1 MITYHR
7 ARTDEELKEILALQQ
22 VNLSIN
28 VSDEEKL
35 KEGFVTLKHDFNI
48 LKKMNE
54 VCAHCV
60 AKENGK
66 IIGFAL
72 SMLQD
77 FKEDIPL
84 LVPMF
89 NEIDEALGLENLS
102 SKYIAM
108 GQICIDKTQRG
119 KGVFR
124 GLYSYM
130 ASEMK
135 GNFDSIITEVDTKN
149 IRSSN
154 AHKSVG
160 FKLLKKYVYNN
171 QLWEIIILDL

>member
-89 NEIDEALGLENLS
+89 NEIDEVLGSENLS